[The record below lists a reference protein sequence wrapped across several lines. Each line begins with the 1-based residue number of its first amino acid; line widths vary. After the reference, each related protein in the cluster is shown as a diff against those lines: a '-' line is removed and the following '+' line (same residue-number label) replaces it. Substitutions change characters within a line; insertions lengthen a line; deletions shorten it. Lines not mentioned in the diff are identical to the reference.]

1 MAFVR
6 VDNRLV
12 HGQIIETW
20 LPFTRARS
28 IVVVNDELASDF
40 LRQEIMSLAIPA
52 GVHIEFVQVAGL
64 VPYLAKT
71 PWNPTTPWS
80 FFPIATT
87 RNGRTRA
94 ASAFPCSILGICTMR
109 RAKSRF
115 VPMWPCPRRMNPAW
129 FFFGTRACDS
139 ITVVCRAIPPSCG
152 PSEAGRGDAGR
163 LFGALF
169 VNAN

>member
-52 GVHIEFVQVAGL
+52 GVRIEFVSVTGLLPYISRLPLEADDALILFSNCHDARLAYENGFGFPVLNLGNLHYAPGKKQICPHVALSKEDESCLDFFRDKGVRL
-64 VPYLAKT
+64 DYRCVPSD
-71 PWNPTTPWS
+71 PTLLRS
-80 FFPIATT
+80 
-87 RNGRTRA
+87 
-94 ASAFPCSILGICTMR
+94 
-109 RAKSRF
+109 
-115 VPMWPCPRRMNPAW
+115 V
-129 FFFGTRACDS
+129 
-139 ITVVCRAIPPSCG
+139 
-152 PSEAGRGDAGR
+152 
-163 LFGALF
+163 
-169 VNAN
+169 

>member
-52 GVHIEFVQVAGL
+52 GVHIEFVPVAGL

-71 PWNPTTPWS
+71 PLESDDALVLFSNCHDAQRAYEGGFGFPVLNLGNLHYAPGKKQICPHVALS
-80 FFPIATT
+80 KEDESCLDFF
-87 RNGRTRA
+87 RDKGVRLDYR
-94 ASAFPCSILGICTMR
+94 C
-109 RAKSRF
+109 
-115 VPMWPCPRRMNPAW
+115 VPSDPAQL
-129 FFFGTRACDS
+129 RS
-139 ITVVCRAIPPSCG
+139 V
-152 PSEAGRGDAGR
+152 
-163 LFGALF
+163 
-169 VNAN
+169 